1 MDNSI
6 IGQSVVIRG
15 ELTAKDDLTIEGR
28 VEGKVELANNGLSI
42 GQHGTL
48 KAQVLAKTVVVLGK
62 AGARMRSSASPG
74 TRSTRP
80 AASSG
85 SRPPARRRWW
95 GGFCLFRNPL
105 PRPSRGGGHGATPT
119 VRWSSTAT
127 ASPSAA
133 GARRGALPARRPGC
147 RPASSTIAAA
157 PPPAT

>member
-62 AGARMRSSASPG
+62 VVGDLTATETIRIRKTATVEGNLVAPTIAIEDGAS
-74 TRSTRP
+74 
-80 AASSG
+80 
-85 SRPPARRRWW
+85 
-95 GGFCLFRNPL
+95 F
-105 PRPSRGGGHGATPT
+105 HGM
-119 VRWSSTAT
+119 VDMHSST
-127 ASPSAA
+127 PA
-133 GARRGALPARRPGC
+133 GGVVA
-147 RPASSTIAAA
+147 
-157 PPPAT
+157 

>member
-62 AGARMRSSASPG
+62 VVSDLTATETIRIRKTATVEGNLVAPTIAIEDGASFHGMVDMHSSTPAGAPVEKK
-74 TRSTRP
+74 ST
-80 AASSG
+80 SKE
-85 SRPPARRRWW
+85 
-95 GGFCLFRNPL
+95 
-105 PRPSRGGGHGATPT
+105 TT
-119 VRWSSTAT
+119 
-127 ASPSAA
+127 
-133 GARRGALPARRPGC
+133 ALPEV
-147 RPASSTIAAA
+147 TQ
-157 PPPAT
+157 